1 MQENSLCFSDGYL
14 EMRDLNAGFRFK
26 VLKRGQNT
34 PATNEVFDQRSAR
47 HVRGA
52 SAEPVYGVA
61 AEGLDVLIQP
71 PRAVRDNVIGDKNGA
86 VWSRKAAASRMPVT
100 RRFMVQTIA
109 ALRKRRQ
116 FRAEALER
124 WASAHEGAGIAMPE
138 QPHPRRT

>member
-1 MQENSLCFSDGYL
+1 MPDDRRHDLGGVGVPELTHFTSSRFAGRSNMQENSLCFSDGYL

-109 ALRKRRQ
+109 ALRK
-116 FRAEALER
+116 
-124 WASAHEGAGIAMPE
+124 
-138 QPHPRRT
+138 